1 MFGCEGESS
10 LIFESAAEIWN
21 NKHLARENLTTWHTC
36 HAMICNIKQNYLKK
50 VLPYTNGLKM
60 QSNALLS
67 WQNFIIA
74 KVGVT
79 AQFPPSASG

>member
-1 MFGCEGESS
+1 
-10 LIFESAAEIWN
+10 
-21 NKHLARENLTTWHTC
+21 
-36 HAMICNIKQNYLKK
+36 MICNIKQNYLKK
-50 VLPYTNGLKM
+50 ILPYTNGLKM